1 MGSQVSS
8 EEMSVRAGQ
17 GSDEVL
23 VSQAVWDYLAAAG
36 RRWLLDFEEKQ
47 GLSVA
52 MVRRGER
59 GGCCAVRLQ
68 PLAEGSSG
76 SSNSSHRGRAARGVE
91 QGAVISPA
99 TRKAFI
105 DLCRSARKEMTKAE
119 GAQKRKRSLLPCVGG
134 LELEPGE
141 GTLLSSP
148 PPPPTPPPP
157 GPPLSRRSQR
167 QQQQRS
173 RRSGDVVAC
182 LGCLGPHEAPTPAPT
197 VPTPHPH
204 HPHPHPHPRTE
215 VQVRAELVA
224 SRMVGAP
231 TAALGIGGSKEEMST
246 TATINSITTSS
257 STTPSICSGISSSS
271 CPICMGEMVDRTTL
285 ERCGH
290 TFCRVCLE
298 QAFLVKRAC
307 PVCRLVY
314 GQLIGNQPA
323 NGTMMVERDPDAE
336 LPGHEGYGCIC
347 IVYSFPP
354 GLQAEEHP
362 NPGVRYPGTDR
373 VAYLPDSP
381 EGNRVLGLLRR
392 AFEQRLIFTVGTSMT
407 TGMHNVITWN
417 DIHHKTSIWGGPRC
431 FGYPDPTY
439 LVRVTEELR
448 EKGITAD

>member
-8 EEMSVRAGQ
+8 DEMSVRAGQ

-36 RRWLLDFEEKQ
+36 RPWLLDFQHKQ
-47 GLSVA
+47 GMSA
-52 MVRRGER
+52 GIIRRGER

-68 PLAEGSSG
+68 PVGGSRLSG
-76 SSNSSHRGRAARGVE
+76 VADVPVSSE
-91 QGAVISPA
+91 

-105 DLCRSARKEMTKAE
+105 DLCRCARKEMSKQE
-119 GAQKRKRSLLPCVGG
+119 GGSKRKRALLPCVGV
-134 LELEPGE
+134 LEPKGE
-141 GTLLSSP
+141 GNLLQHQPLP
-148 PPPPTPPPP
+148 PQP
-157 GPPLSRRSQR
+157 RRSQR
-167 QQQQRS
+167 QQQQQQKLRKAADEEACS
-173 RRSGDVVAC
+173 MFHEVAHRKDC
-182 LGCLGPHEAPTPAPT
+182 GMASHSEAED
-197 VPTPHPH
+197 H
-204 HPHPHPHPRTE
+204 
-215 VQVRAELVA
+215 
-224 SRMVGAP
+224 
-231 TAALGIGGSKEEMST
+231 
-246 TATINSITTSS
+246 TS
-257 STTPSICSGISSSS
+257 CS
-271 CPICMGEMVDRTTL
+271 ICMGDIVEKTTL
-285 ERCGH
+285 EKCGH
-290 TFCRVCLE
+290 SFCRSCLD
-298 QAFLVKRAC
+298 QAFKVKRAC

-323 NGTMMVERDPDAE
+323 NGTMIVERDPDLQ

-347 IVYSFPP
+347 IIYSFPP
-354 GLQAEEHP
+354 GLQALEHP

-392 AFEQRLIFTVGTSMT
+392 AFEQRLTFTIGTSMT
-407 TGMHNVITWN
+407 TGLQNVITWN